1 MERPE
6 GRPIAGMSTHQ
17 KKRRKICTL
26 IYKENN
32 EIMRIK
38 IKINFLHLKGDIEE
52 MRFTE
57 ADKYDESKE

>member
-1 MERPE
+1 
-6 GRPIAGMSTHQ
+6 
-17 KKRRKICTL
+17 
-26 IYKENN
+26 
-32 EIMRIK
+32 MRIK